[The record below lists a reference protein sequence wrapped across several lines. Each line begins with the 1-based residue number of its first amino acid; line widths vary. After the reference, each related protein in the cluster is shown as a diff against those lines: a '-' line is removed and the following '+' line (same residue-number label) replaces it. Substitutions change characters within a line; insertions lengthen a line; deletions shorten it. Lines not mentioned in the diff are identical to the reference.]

1 VTIGTGVPWCRDCA
15 ASTSG
20 ICARHGTEAYLR
32 VSYTGE
38 VGAARARLAET
49 PHVCPVCAGRGFVG
63 AGFYAAASGMG
74 VTGSTAS
81 EQCRTC
87 QGEGIVWRG

>member
-1 VTIGTGVPWCRDCA
+1 MTGGVPGCRDCA
-15 ASTSG
+15 ASTAG

-38 VGAARARLAET
+38 VQEAKARLAET
-49 PHVCPVCAGRGFVG
+49 PYVCPVCRGRGFVG
-63 AGFYAAASGMG
+63 AGFYLSTSGMSS
-74 VTGSTAS
+74 TGSTAT

-87 QGEGIVWRG
+87 QGAGIVWRD